1 MEGASSLLVFV
12 FVVLLLARSS
22 LANCPTSASSLLA
35 PLTAS
40 LISSTTASASAM
52 ITLGSAIPPC
62 GLAATLTGDCD
73 WSAMEGSMIGF
84 LLEET
89 TDE

>member
-40 LISSTTASASAM
+40 LISSTTASAM